1 MSLWDRV
8 GENHAV
14 QLMPHFLLL
23 PLTRKKLVLA
33 ENVIQNNQKL
43 MCQSKVPT
51 LALKL
56 AKKGV
61 IFQRG
66 DDGKVHICQ

>member
-23 PLTRKKLVLA
+23 PLTRKKLVPA
-33 ENVIQNNQKL
+33 ENVIQKL